1 MTTVLF
7 GAGAESSFGLANG
20 KQFSFNVLGV
30 GNDSL
35 NSALRKYYVDV
46 LEVKHNAVRTTQ
58 IPISLNNTGVSDT
71 RRTLWFE
78 DRKWH
83 LCDENGN
90 NNIQIS
96 NLLNKVSFK
105 LKNQNSPSTIL
116 LPNRSYLDYFANG
129 KEYTIM

>member
-1 MTTVLF
+1 MNTDDVWLV
-7 GAGAESSFGLANG
+7 ES
-20 KQFSFNVLGV
+20 QFFKEDQVAFVIPYWNEFYYQKSRYV
-30 GNDSL
+30 
-35 NSALRKYYVDV
+35 YYVDV

>member
-1 MTTVLF
+1 MNTDDIWLV
-7 GAGAESSFGLANG
+7 ES
-20 KQFSFNVLGV
+20 QFFKEDQVAFVIPYWNEFYYQKS
-30 GNDSL
+30 
-35 NSALRKYYVDV
+35 KYVYCVDV
-46 LEVKHNAVRTTQ
+46 LEVKQNEVRTTQ

-90 NNIQIS
+90 SNIQIS

>member
-1 MTTVLF
+1 MNTNDVWLV
-7 GAGAESSFGLANG
+7 ES
-20 KQFSFNVLGV
+20 QFFKENQIAFVIPYWNEFYYQKS
-30 GNDSL
+30 
-35 NSALRKYYVDV
+35 KYVYCVDV
-46 LEVKHNAVRTTQ
+46 LEVKQNTVRTTQ

-90 NNIQIS
+90 SNIQIS
-96 NLLNKVSFK
+96 NLFNKVSFK

-116 LPNRSYLDYFANG
+116 LPSKSYLDYFANG
-129 KEYTIM
+129 KEYIIM

>member
-1 MTTVLF
+1 MNTDDVWLV
-7 GAGAESSFGLANG
+7 ESQYFKEDQVAFVIPYWNEFYYQKSRY
-20 KQFSFNVLGV
+20 V
-30 GNDSL
+30 
-35 NSALRKYYVDV
+35 YYVDV

>member
-1 MTTVLF
+1 MNTDDVWLV
-7 GAGAESSFGLANG
+7 ES
-20 KQFSFNVLGV
+20 QFFKEDQVAFVIPYWNEFYYQKSRYV
-30 GNDSL
+30 
-35 NSALRKYYVDV
+35 YYVDV

-129 KEYTIM
+129 REYTIM

>member
-1 MTTVLF
+1 MNTNDVWLV
-7 GAGAESSFGLANG
+7 ES
-20 KQFSFNVLGV
+20 QFFKEDQVAFVIPYWNEFYYQKS
-30 GNDSL
+30 
-35 NSALRKYYVDV
+35 KYVYCVDV
-46 LEVKHNAVRTTQ
+46 LEVKQNLVRTTQ

-83 LCDENGN
+83 LSDENGN
-90 NNIQIS
+90 SNIQIS

-116 LPNRSYLDYFANG
+116 LPNKSYLDYFANG

>member
-1 MTTVLF
+1 LNTDDVWLV
-7 GAGAESSFGLANG
+7 ES
-20 KQFSFNVLGV
+20 QFFKEDQVAFVIPYWNEFYYQKSRYV
-30 GNDSL
+30 
-35 NSALRKYYVDV
+35 YYVDV

>member
-1 MTTVLF
+1 MNTDDVWLI
-7 GAGAESSFGLANG
+7 ES
-20 KQFSFNVLGV
+20 QFFKEDQIAFVIPYWNEFYYQKS
-30 GNDSL
+30 
-35 NSALRKYYVDV
+35 KYVYCVDV
-46 LEVKHNAVRTTQ
+46 LEVKQNAVRTTQ

-90 NNIQIS
+90 SNIQIS